1 MQKGHLMKNN
11 SRKAKVN
18 IAVGNPIL
26 ETIPKMN
33 LLEMQIFFMTLSKIK
48 YEKDA
53 DGSWNKTL
61 SSGEALIVTYDEM
74 VNTFH
79 LEDVRL
85 RSAFRTALSNLR
97 KTDIVIPVEDH
108 ISYMVANGRH
118 DSSKPKLF
126 NLTCGLINE
135 FVMPRKGTVDKRFS
149 VVLHNAMYP
158 YVVQL
163 KSSFTLTTLDE
174 INDLKGSASIKLYLI
189 AKAKAK
195 GKKAISIPLTP
206 DELRVC
212 LLGPKGRNK
221 YTATADFNRFVR
233 ITIDDINTN
242 SPCNIEL
249 LISRWGKC
257 ISGYTL
263 QVTFPKTS
271 KKAIKEVATKEAE
284 PIKEPKE
291 EEENIME
298 STETLVR
305 SKALEHIQKIKR
317 TMRYGI

>member
-1 MQKGHLMKNN
+1 MKNN

-33 LLEMQIFFMTLSKIK
+33 LLEMQIFFMALSKIK

-53 DGSWNKTL
+53 DGNWNKTL

-74 VNTFH
+74 VNTFN
-79 LEDVRL
+79 LGDIRL
-85 RSAFRTALSNLR
+85 RSSFRTALSNLR
-97 KTDIVIPVEDH
+97 RTDIVIPVEDH
-108 ISYMVANGRH
+108 TSYMIANGRH
-118 DSSKPKLF
+118 DSGKPKLY
-126 NLTCGLINE
+126 NLTCGLIND

-158 YVVQL
+158 YVEQL

-174 INDLKGSASIKLYLI
+174 INDLKGGASIKLYLI

-195 GKKAISIPLTP
+195 GKKATSISLTP

-233 ITIDDINTN
+233 TTIVDINTH
-242 SPCNIEL
+242 SPCNVEL
-249 LISRWGKC
+249 LINRWGKC

-263 QVTFPKTS
+263 QITFS
-271 KKAIKEVATKEAE
+271 KQFSK
-284 PIKEPKE
+284 PKE
-291 EEENIME
+291 KVSDKIINKENMLEQTIME
-298 STETLVR
+298 STETLAR
-305 SKALEHIQKIKR
+305 SKALEHIQNIKR
-317 TMRYGI
+317 TMRYGVKSTTS